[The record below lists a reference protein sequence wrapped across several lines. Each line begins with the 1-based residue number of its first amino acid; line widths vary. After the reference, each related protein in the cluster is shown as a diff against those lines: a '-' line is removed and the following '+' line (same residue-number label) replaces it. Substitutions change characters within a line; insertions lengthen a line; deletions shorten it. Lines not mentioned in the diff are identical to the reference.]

1 MGATFFGNSRE
12 ALFGFYHPA
21 RGRARDAGVLLCGP
35 APQEYMRT
43 HWAFRKLAEL
53 LTRAGFHVFRFDYFG
68 TGDSAGA
75 TDAGTLPVW
84 RENIATAAQEL
95 CDVASV
101 QRVAAVGFRLGALL
115 AATSNVRFSELVLW
129 EPVVRG
135 ERYLREL
142 EAAQDVLLRQ
152 NPAPA
157 WKRGARLPE
166 LLGFPLSREQEA
178 AIRALDLTKQG
189 VPKAARVT
197 VMVSEADAQARELT
211 RAYEAQGAKAEL
223 KEVRDD
229 QSAGRSGEVQA
240 ALLSNN
246 MLNAIVAQ
254 LS

>member
-21 RGRARDAGVLLCGP
+21 RGRARDVGVLLCGP

-53 LTRAGFHVFRFDYFG
+53 LTRAGLHVFRFDYYG

-115 AATSNVRFSELVLW
+115 AATSNVRFSDLVLW

-135 ERYLREL
+135 ERYLHEL
-142 EAAQDVLLRQ
+142 EAAQDLLLRQ

-157 WKRGARLPE
+157 WRGARPPE
-166 LLGFPLSREQEA
+166 LLGFPLSRELEG
-178 AIRALDLTKQG
+178 AIRALDLTKQTL
-189 VPKAARVT
+189 PKAARVT
-197 VMVSEADAQARELT
+197 IMVSETDDQARELA
-211 RAYEAQGAKAEL
+211 RVYEAQGATAEL

-240 ALLSNN
+240 ALLSNT
-246 MLNAIVAQ
+246 MLNAIAAQ
-254 LS
+254 LA